1 MIKVIRTEVDYD
13 IALARIEELI
23 ACGKGRT
30 AEETDELEVLALL
43 VKQYEG
49 VVFPTEAPDPIDA
62 IHFRMEQ
69 QSLQPRDLIPYIGSR
84 SKVYEILSGKRSLTL
99 PMIRALH
106 QGLGIPL
113 KALVKEPTLP
123 IDDENEVDWNRFPIR
138 EMISRGWI
146 DAISTINPESALRSF
161 FAPLGGPRA
170 VAAFYRKTQHTRS
183 GRKNDPFA
191 LMAWRARVM
200 LRAIESPPPVV
211 FEEGSVTDEF
221 MRSVAH
227 LSVLHN
233 GPAAAKE
240 FLNKHG
246 ISLIIEPQLPQT
258 YLDGAALKTPTSHP
272 VIGLTLRFD
281 RLDNFWFVLGHELA
295 HVGRHLTDDDE
306 FYDDLEADDQG
317 DPREKEADEVAGE
330 ALLPSNSWMRSG
342 ARATK
347 SPEAVARLATTL
359 SIHPA
364 IIAGRIRHE
373 EENYRLLNQVV
384 GHNEVRRW
392 FPEVDWK

>member
-1 MIKVIRTEVDYD
+1 MIKVIRTEADYD
-13 IALARIEELI
+13 VALARIEELI
-23 ACGKGRT
+23 ARGKGRT
-30 AEETDELEVLALL
+30 AEETNELEILVLL

-49 VVFPTEAPDPIDA
+49 TVFPTEAPDPIEA
-62 IHFRMEQ
+62 IQFRMEQ

-84 SKVYEILSGKRSLTL
+84 SKVYEVLSGKRSLTL
-99 PMIRALH
+99 PMIRALNK
-106 QGLGIPL
+106 GLGIPL

-123 IDDENEVDWNRFPIR
+123 IDEDEVEWNRFPIR

-146 DAISTINPESALRSF
+146 DATSSINPEQALRSF
-161 FAPLGGPRA
+161 FNLLGGPRA
-170 VAAFYRKTQHTRS
+170 VTAFYRKTQHTRS
-183 GRKNDPFA
+183 GRNNDPFA
-191 LMAWRARVM
+191 LMSWRARVM
-200 LRAIESPPPVV
+200 LRAIESPPPVA
-211 FEEGSVTDEF
+211 FEEGSITDEF
-221 MRSVAH
+221 MKAVAH

-246 ISLIIEPQLPQT
+246 ISLIIEPQLQQT
-258 YLDGAALKTPTSHP
+258 YLDGAALKTSTSHP

-281 RLDNFWFVLGHELA
+281 RLDNFWFVLEHELV

-306 FYDDLEADDQG
+306 FFDDLEADDQG

-330 ALLPSNSWMRSG
+330 ILLPSSSWMRSG

-373 EENYRLLNQVV
+373 EENYRLLNQLV